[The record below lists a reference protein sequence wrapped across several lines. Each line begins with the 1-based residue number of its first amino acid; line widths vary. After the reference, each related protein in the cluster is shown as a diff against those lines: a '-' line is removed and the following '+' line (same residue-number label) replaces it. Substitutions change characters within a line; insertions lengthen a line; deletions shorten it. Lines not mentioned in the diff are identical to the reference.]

1 MNYIVA
7 LLLLFLSEEE
17 TFWVMVVIIEHT
29 LKDYY
34 SQVSRRRESFLGSA
48 RDHPPFYECDATL
61 TILPRRHCC
70 DAPHCALMAAAPLTA
85 RGCRA

>member
-48 RDHPPFYECDATL
+48 RDHPPFY
-61 TILPRRHCC
+61 
-70 DAPHCALMAAAPLTA
+70 
-85 RGCRA
+85 

>member
-48 RDHPPFYECDATL
+48 A
-61 TILPRRHCC
+61 IRRFTS
-70 DAPHCALMAAAPLTA
+70 AMQ
-85 RGCRA
+85 R

>member
-1 MNYIVA
+1 MLRCRLQGMNYIVA

-48 RDHPPFYECDATL
+48 RDHPPFY
-61 TILPRRHCC
+61 
-70 DAPHCALMAAAPLTA
+70 
-85 RGCRA
+85 

>member
-34 SQVSRRRESFLGSA
+34 SQVSRL
-48 RDHPPFYECDATL
+48 
-61 TILPRRHCC
+61 
-70 DAPHCALMAAAPLTA
+70 
-85 RGCRA
+85 

>member
-34 SQVSRRRESFLGSA
+34 SQVGWAQRAIRRFN
-48 RDHPPFYECDATL
+48 
-61 TILPRRHCC
+61 
-70 DAPHCALMAAAPLTA
+70 CAMQH
-85 RGCRA
+85 